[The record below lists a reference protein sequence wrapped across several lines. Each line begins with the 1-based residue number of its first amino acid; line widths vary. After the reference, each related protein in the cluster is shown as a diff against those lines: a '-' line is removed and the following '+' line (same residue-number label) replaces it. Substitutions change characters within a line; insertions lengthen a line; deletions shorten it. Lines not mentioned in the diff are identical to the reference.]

1 MFVFGIITLNITLCT
16 YIIICL
22 QFKLL
27 NLLMVEVGL
36 GKMIGVVIN
45 YLKKIRNS
53 NKICSIIN

>member
-1 MFVFGIITLNITLCT
+1 M
-16 YIIICL
+16 YIIICV

-45 YLKKIRNS
+45 YLKKSVILI
-53 NKICSIIN
+53 KYVQ

>member
-45 YLKKIRNS
+45 YLKKSVILI
-53 NKICSIIN
+53 KYVQ